1 MAAKAQPSA
10 KPRTVSM
17 QVEAVVGPLRLS
29 ESFGRIGGNLT
40 PAAVTAILAEADGG
54 TPARLVDLVH
64 EARQKDG
71 HLQSVLETREL
82 AMQSLEWDIVPPGEK
97 PLKKDKTVAKFC
109 KDAVLAMRSFP
120 QLLAHLSGESLLF
133 GHATSEIM
141 WRKQGAA
148 IVPSHTEQISCRRF
162 RFTESEGRLV
172 FLERPTAITG
182 IDLVESYPGKF
193 IQIRRRVNGDVPVR
207 EGLARSL
214 LWAALFRNWGVADW
228 LQLAE
233 MSWKPWRTAK
243 FDKTKLGA
251 DTSKEVG
258 AMKRILEA
266 MTRNGMAIYP
276 DAWTVEVNW
285 PEFAGN
291 GTSNHGELVA
301 FMGREMSKAV
311 LGGTDAIEAEKNGSR
326 AASEVRNEIRRD
338 RRDADAMA
346 LGAELKRYLLEP
358 MVRMNFGDNAVVP
371 DFFFLTEDPEDLEK
385 FSKSLV
391 NFRTAGLKVPSSHAY
406 EKAGIPAPK
415 DGEEILGDGE
425 PMAPKPGEQEPEDDV
440 EEAGKKPAPAKKAR
454 RAARHKS
461 ADFDGAL
468 EALRDAG
475 QSIIV
480 GGPRSGKT
488 TMAVRASERFGRTAR
503 HADDLMNDGTFEEA
517 GEAVSKWLDEKGEW
531 IVEGVAAVRGL
542 RAWLERN
549 PDAKLG
555 VTVVMLTDA
564 KLPLSDGQAAM
575 ATGVKTVWSEIRA
588 ALQERGARTIEVTE
602 SKANGDE
609 KDDA

>member
-1 MAAKAQPSA
+1 MPAKAKAQPSA

-54 TPARLVDLVH
+54 APARMVDLVH

-82 AMQSLEWDIVPPGEK
+82 AMQALEWDIVAPGEK
-97 PLKKDKTVAKFC
+97 PKKKDKTVAKFC
-109 KDAVLAMRSFP
+109 KDWILAMRGFP

-172 FLERPTAITG
+172 FLERPTAQTG
-182 IDLVESYPGKF
+182 IDLLEAYPGKF

-233 MSWKPWRTAK
+233 MAWKPWRTAK
-243 FDKTKLGA
+243 FDKNKLGA
-251 DTSKEVG
+251 NVSTEVA

-266 MTRNGMAIYP
+266 MTRNGLAIFP
-276 DAWTVEVNW
+276 DAWEVDVNW
-285 PEFAGN
+285 PEFAGGAN
-291 GTSNHGELVA
+291 GSNHSELVA

-346 LGAELKRYLLEP
+346 LGAELKRCLLEP
-358 MVRMNFGDNAVVP
+358 MVRMNFGETATVP

-385 FSKSLV
+385 FSKSMV
-391 NFRTAGLKVPSSHAY
+391 NLRKAGLKIPSSHVY
-406 EKAGIPAPK
+406 GKAGIPEPK
-415 DGEEILGDGE
+415 ADDELLGDG
-425 PMAPKPGEQEPEDDV
+425 KPLAESG
-440 EEAGKKPAPAKKAR
+440 AGKKP
-454 RAARHKS
+454 
-461 ADFDGAL
+461 DGD
-468 EALRDAG
+468 EED
-475 QSIIV
+475 
-480 GGPRSGKT
+480 
-488 TMAVRASERFGRTAR
+488 
-503 HADDLMNDGTFEEA
+503 ADDEA
-517 GEAVSKWLDEKGEW
+517 DADEDKPAE
-531 IVEGVAAVRGL
+531 
-542 RAWLERN
+542 
-549 PDAKLG
+549 
-555 VTVVMLTDA
+555 
-564 KLPLSDGQAAM
+564 
-575 ATGVKTVWSEIRA
+575 
-588 ALQERGARTIEVTE
+588 
-602 SKANGDE
+602 
-609 KDDA
+609 